1 MWSTADD
8 SQICRFTSDAKDK
21 PHSSGICISTYSMI
35 AHSQRRSWEAE
46 QLMKWLS
53 SQEWGMMLLDE
64 VHTIPAK
71 MFRRLDFGSD
81 LMLTNVLFIDPL
93 HGIYA

>member
-8 SQICRFTSDAKDK
+8 SQVCRFTSDAKDK

-35 AHSQRRSWEAE
+35 AHTQRRSWEAE

-53 SQEWGMMLLDE
+53 SQEWGIMLLDE

-71 MFRRLDFGSD
+71 MFRRYLAILCSNRFHQSAY
-81 LMLTNVLFIDPL
+81 
-93 HGIYA
+93 YAI

>member
-21 PHSSGICISTYSMI
+21 PHNSGICISTYSMI
-35 AHSQRRSWEAE
+35 AHTQRRSWEAE
-46 QLMKWLS
+46 RLMEWLS
-53 SQEWGMMLLDE
+53 SQEWGIMVLDE

-71 MFRRLDFGSD
+71 MFRRSLGAKLSSFLST
-81 LMLTNVLFIDPL
+81 LQVMPK
-93 HGIYA
+93 